1 MERGGVGVAALAA
14 SWRPAM
20 VAVSLRFVSFTLQA
34 AEELINLSL
43 STFVRSNMHASLRSF
58 WFFWFPLSAV
68 MAFMVRWLHHNCNK
82 MIYDLITSFKS
93 LMTSPLPLLML
104 LSLSF
109 FVSVFFLL
117 SESALDVMKKRLV
130 RVSDF
135 QWLIAIHI
143 FLLIPSRIIRLQL
156 IGFLF
161 MCFTC

>member
-68 MAFMVRWLHHNCNK
+68 MAFMVR
-82 MIYDLITSFKS
+82 
-93 LMTSPLPLLML
+93 
-104 LSLSF
+104 
-109 FVSVFFLL
+109 
-117 SESALDVMKKRLV
+117 
-130 RVSDF
+130 
-135 QWLIAIHI
+135 
-143 FLLIPSRIIRLQL
+143 
-156 IGFLF
+156 
-161 MCFTC
+161 